1 MVIFPG
7 SKINLGLN
15 IVNRRA
21 DGYHNIESVMVK
33 TGWSD
38 ILEIVPSASG
48 STTLT
53 LSGNKVDCPTEKNL
67 VMKAYRAVEQR
78 LGSLPAADI
87 YLRKIVP
94 DGAGLGGGSAD
105 AAATVKGL
113 NEVFSLGLTRE
124 EMAEVCAGIG
134 ADCPFFIYD
143 TPMLV
148 TGTGTTMRPVEV
160 PAIKGMR
167 IAIIKPQRSVSTAQA
182 YAGAKLSGRETGI
195 ESIVAGSASEWRER
209 LTNGFEPSVGAA
221 LPEIEQLKNYL
232 YDLGAVYASM
242 SGSGSSVYGLF
253 GRDILAD
260 DIKPPVADC
269 ISFAGVIE

>member
-1 MVIFPG
+1 MIIFPG

-21 DGYHNIESVMVK
+21 DGYHNIESVMVR

-38 ILEIVPSASG
+38 ILEIVPSKSA

-53 LSGNKVDCPTEKNL
+53 LSGNHVECPPEKNL
-67 VMKAYRAVEQR
+67 VMKAYRALEQR
-78 LGSLPAADI
+78 LGPLPAADI

-113 NEVFSLGLTRE
+113 NEVFSLGLSRE
-124 EMAEVCAGIG
+124 EMAEVCARIG

-160 PAIKGMR
+160 EAIKGMR
-167 IAIIKPQRSVSTAQA
+167 IVIIKPQRSVSTAQA
-182 YAGAKLSGRETGI
+182 YAGAKLSGKESGI
-195 ESIVAGSASEWRER
+195 ELIAAGPASEWPMR

-221 LPEIEQLKNYL
+221 LPEIELLKSYL
-232 YDLGAVYASM
+232 YGLGAAYASM

-253 GRDILAD
+253 EGDILAD
-260 DIKPPVADC
+260 DIEPPVADC
-269 ISFAGVIE
+269 ITFTGIM